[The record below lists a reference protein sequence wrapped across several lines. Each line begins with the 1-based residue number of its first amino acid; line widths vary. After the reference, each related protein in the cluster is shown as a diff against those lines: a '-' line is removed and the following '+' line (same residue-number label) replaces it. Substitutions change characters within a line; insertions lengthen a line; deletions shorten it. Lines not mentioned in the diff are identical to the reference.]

1 MATITKLFSTGVLNS
16 GVELDEI
23 THGSIKVSPTG
34 VYAAQFDETTLT
46 AGTAER
52 RTSTGVYQ
60 VSGYFDEYTP
70 IPPDVVLSNLQLWL
84 DAGQTASY
92 SGSGTTWTDL
102 SGNSNNG
109 TLVNSPVYT
118 ASPGYFT
125 FNLVNDRYVSTSG
138 TISSLSTATFIA
150 WVNSSQTQAD
160 YTNILMS
167 RNGMGSATNYATGMN
182 IAPGGNNNIGYH
194 WNDNGATYGWDS
206 GLSVPNN
213 AWSMVAI
220 TVSSTQAIAYL
231 CKSSGITTATNTTSH
246 SSVSSPPL
254 NFFIS
259 QDRGGGPGGGGYRN
273 FIGGISQVLIY
284 NTTLTSDQITTTFN
298 ALRGRYGI

>member
-1 MATITKLFSTGVLNS
+1 MIIGPGITIDG
-16 GVELDEI
+16 GI
-23 THGSIKVSPTG
+23 TISPTTISPNIITNG
-34 VYAAQFDETTLT
+34 L
-46 AGTAER
+46 
-52 RTSTGVYQ
+52 
-60 VSGYFDEYTP
+60 
-70 IPPDVVLSNLQLWL
+70 ILNLN
-84 DAGQTASY
+84 ATNNSSY
-92 SGSGTTWTDL
+92 SGSGTTWTDI
-102 SGNSNNG
+102 SGQSNNG
-109 TLVNSPVYT
+109 TLVNSPSYT
-118 ASPGYFT
+118 ANPGYFT
-125 FNLVNDRYVSTSG
+125 FSLANDSYVSTSG
-138 TISSLSTATFIA
+138 TISSLSTATFIG

-182 IAPGGNNNIGYH
+182 IVPGGNNNIGYH

-213 AWSMVAI
+213 AWSMMAV
-220 TVSSTQAIAYL
+220 TVSTTEAIAYL

-246 SSVSSPPL
+246 SSVVGPPL

-284 NTTLTSDQITTTFN
+284 NRALTNSEITQNFTATKSI
-298 ALRGRYGI
+298 YGL

>member
-1 MATITKLFSTGVLNS
+1 MIIQGVSLNGVTVIDMVTPAFVTS
-16 GVELDEI
+16 G
-23 THGSIKVSPTG
+23 
-34 VYAAQFDETTLT
+34 
-46 AGTAER
+46 
-52 RTSTGVYQ
+52 
-60 VSGYFDEYTP
+60 
-70 IPPDVVLSNLQLWL
+70 LQLYL
-84 DAGQTASY
+84 NASNSTSY
-92 SGSGTTWTDL
+92 PGTGTTWTDL

-125 FNLVNDRYVSTSG
+125 FNLANDRYVLTSG
-138 TISSLSTATFIA
+138 TISSLSAATFIA

-194 WNDNGATYGWDS
+194 WNDNGSSYGWDS
-206 GLSVPNN
+206 GLSVPNT
-213 AWSMVAI
+213 AWSMIAV
-220 TVSSTQAIAYL
+220 TVSSTEAIAYL

-246 SSVSSPPL
+246 SPVVGPPL

-273 FIGGISQVLIY
+273 FIGGISQVAIY
-284 NTTLTSDQITTTFN
+284 NTTLTSGEITSNFN
-298 ALRGRYGI
+298 NTKSIYGL

>member
-1 MATITKLFSTGVLNS
+1 MIIQGVSLNGVTVIDMVTPTFVTS
-16 GVELDEI
+16 G
-23 THGSIKVSPTG
+23 
-34 VYAAQFDETTLT
+34 
-46 AGTAER
+46 
-52 RTSTGVYQ
+52 
-60 VSGYFDEYTP
+60 
-70 IPPDVVLSNLQLWL
+70 LQLYL
-84 DAGQTASY
+84 NASNSTSY
-92 SGSGTTWTDL
+92 PGTGTTWTDL

-125 FNLVNDRYVSTSG
+125 FNLANDRYVLTSG
-138 TISSLSTATFIA
+138 TISSLSAATFIA

-194 WNDNGATYGWDS
+194 WNDNGSSYGWDS
-206 GLSVPNN
+206 GLSVPNT
-213 AWSMVAI
+213 AWSMIAV
-220 TVSSTQAIAYL
+220 TVSSTEAIAYL

-246 SSVSSPPL
+246 SPVVGPPL

-273 FIGGISQVLIY
+273 FIGGISQVAIY
-284 NTTLTSDQITTTFN
+284 NTTLTSGEITSNFN
-298 ALRGRYGI
+298 NTKSIYGL

>member
-1 MATITKLFSTGVLNS
+1 MIIGPGITIG
-16 GVELDEI
+16 GGI
-23 THGSIKVSPTG
+23 TISPTTVSPNIITNG
-34 VYAAQFDETTLT
+34 L
-46 AGTAER
+46 
-52 RTSTGVYQ
+52 
-60 VSGYFDEYTP
+60 
-70 IPPDVVLSNLQLWL
+70 ILNLN
-84 DAGQTASY
+84 ATNSSSY
-92 SGSGTTWTDL
+92 SGSGTTWNDL
-102 SGNSNNG
+102 SGQSNNG
-109 TLVNSPVYT
+109 TLVNNPSYT
-118 ASPGYFT
+118 ANPGYFT
-125 FNLVNDRYVSTSG
+125 FSLANDSYVSTSG

-213 AWSMVAI
+213 AWSMI
-220 TVSSTQAIAYL
+220 TVTVASTEAIAYL

-246 SSVSSPPL
+246 SSVVGPPL

-284 NTTLTSDQITTTFN
+284 NRALTNSEITQNFTATKSI
-298 ALRGRYGI
+298 YGL

>member
-1 MATITKLFSTGVLNS
+1 MIIQGVSLNGVTVIDMDTPTFVTS
-16 GVELDEI
+16 G
-23 THGSIKVSPTG
+23 
-34 VYAAQFDETTLT
+34 
-46 AGTAER
+46 
-52 RTSTGVYQ
+52 
-60 VSGYFDEYTP
+60 
-70 IPPDVVLSNLQLWL
+70 LQLYL
-84 DAGQTASY
+84 NASNSTSY
-92 SGSGTTWTDL
+92 PGTGTTWTDL

-125 FNLVNDRYVSTSG
+125 FNLANDRYVLTSG
-138 TISSLSTATFIA
+138 TISSLSAATFIA

-194 WNDNGATYGWDS
+194 WNDNGSSYGWDS
-206 GLSVPNN
+206 GLSVPNT
-213 AWSMVAI
+213 AWSMIAV
-220 TVSSTQAIAYL
+220 TVSSTEAIAYL
-231 CKSSGITTATNTTSH
+231 CKSSGITTATKTTSH
-246 SSVSSPPL
+246 SPVVGPPL

-273 FIGGISQVLIY
+273 FIGGISQVAIY
-284 NTTLTSDQITTTFN
+284 NTTLTSGEITSNFN
-298 ALRGRYGI
+298 NTKSIYGL

>member
-1 MATITKLFSTGVLNS
+1 MITITDSQITGGINIRPDATSSSSGFST
-16 GVELDEI
+16 
-23 THGSIKVSPTG
+23 
-34 VYAAQFDETTLT
+34 
-46 AGTAER
+46 
-52 RTSTGVYQ
+52 
-60 VSGYFDEYTP
+60 
-70 IPPDVVLSNLQLWL
+70 SNLLL
-84 DAGQTASY
+84 YLNATNSSSY
-92 SGSGTTWTDL
+92 SGSGSTWTDL

-118 ASPGYFT
+118 ANPGYFT
-125 FNLVNDRYVSTSG
+125 FNLVNDRYASTSG

-182 IAPGGNNNIGYH
+182 IAPGGNNNLGYH
-194 WNDNGATYGWDS
+194 WNDNGSTYGWDS

-213 AWSMVAI
+213 AWSMIAV
-220 TVSSTQAIAYL
+220 TVSSTAAIGYL

-273 FIGGISQVLIY
+273 FIGGISQIAIY
-284 NTTLTSDQITTTFN
+284 NTTLTAGEITTNFN
-298 ALRGRYGI
+298 NTKSIYGL

>member
-1 MATITKLFSTGVLNS
+1 MIIQGVSLNGVTVIDMVTPTFVTS
-16 GVELDEI
+16 G
-23 THGSIKVSPTG
+23 
-34 VYAAQFDETTLT
+34 
-46 AGTAER
+46 
-52 RTSTGVYQ
+52 
-60 VSGYFDEYTP
+60 
-70 IPPDVVLSNLQLWL
+70 LQLYL
-84 DAGQTASY
+84 NASNSTSY
-92 SGSGTTWTDL
+92 PGTGTTWTDL

-125 FNLVNDRYVSTSG
+125 FNLANDRYVLTSG
-138 TISSLSTATFIA
+138 TISSLSAATFIA

-194 WNDNGATYGWDS
+194 WNDNGSSYGWDS
-206 GLSVPNN
+206 GLSVPNT
-213 AWSMVAI
+213 AWSMIAV
-220 TVSSTQAIAYL
+220 TVSSTEAIAYL

-246 SSVSSPPL
+246 SPVVGPPL

-273 FIGGISQVLIY
+273 FIGGISQVAIY
-284 NTTLTSDQITTTFN
+284 NTTLTSGEITSNFN
-298 ALRGRYGI
+298 KTKSIYGL

>member
-1 MATITKLFSTGVLNS
+1 MIIQGVSLNGVTVVDMVTPTFVTS
-16 GVELDEI
+16 G
-23 THGSIKVSPTG
+23 
-34 VYAAQFDETTLT
+34 
-46 AGTAER
+46 
-52 RTSTGVYQ
+52 
-60 VSGYFDEYTP
+60 
-70 IPPDVVLSNLQLWL
+70 LQLYL
-84 DAGQTASY
+84 NASNSTSY
-92 SGSGTTWTDL
+92 PGTGTTWTDL

-125 FNLVNDRYVSTSG
+125 FNLANDRYVLTSG
-138 TISSLSTATFIA
+138 TISSLSAATFIA

-194 WNDNGATYGWDS
+194 WNDNGSSYGWDS
-206 GLSVPNN
+206 GLSVPNT
-213 AWSMVAI
+213 AWSMIAV
-220 TVSSTQAIAYL
+220 TVSSTEAIAYL

-246 SSVSSPPL
+246 SPVVGPPL

-273 FIGGISQVLIY
+273 FIGGISQVAIY
-284 NTTLTSDQITTTFN
+284 NTTLTSGEITSNFN
-298 ALRGRYGI
+298 NTKSIYGL

>member
-1 MATITKLFSTGVLNS
+1 MIIQGVSLNGVTVIDMVTPTFVTS
-16 GVELDEI
+16 G
-23 THGSIKVSPTG
+23 
-34 VYAAQFDETTLT
+34 
-46 AGTAER
+46 
-52 RTSTGVYQ
+52 
-60 VSGYFDEYTP
+60 
-70 IPPDVVLSNLQLWL
+70 LQLYL
-84 DAGQTASY
+84 NASNSTSY
-92 SGSGTTWTDL
+92 PGTGTTWTDL

-125 FNLVNDRYVSTSG
+125 FNLANDRYVLTSG
-138 TISSLSTATFIA
+138 TISSLSAATFIA

-194 WNDNGATYGWDS
+194 WNDNGSSYGWDS
-206 GLSVPNN
+206 GLSVPNT
-213 AWSMVAI
+213 AWSMIAV
-220 TVSSTQAIAYL
+220 TVSSTEAIAYL

-246 SSVSSPPL
+246 SPVVGPPL

-273 FIGGISQVLIY
+273 FIGGISQVAIY
-284 NTTLTSDQITTTFN
+284 NTTLTSGEITTNFN
-298 ALRGRYGI
+298 NTKSIYGL